1 MIPNQHR
8 SFEIPRETTWLTHHS
23 VREAQID
30 SLMQSWLLEKGLL
43 TERLRGLC
51 GAHFRLEVLHGP
63 SIGWDSLAPTDS
75 PTATNGFRREV
86 VMWCDDKPCIYAN
99 TTVSESTAS
108 MHPWLRT
115 LGTEPLGERL
125 QSLADVTRSDFE
137 FTCVEA
143 GAAAVHSLGNAS
155 VTGEL
160 WARRSRFAI
169 QSDELTVI
177 EVFLPGL
184 VACEERHSGREQ

>member
-1 MIPNQHR
+1 MIPNQNR
-8 SFEIPRETTWLTHHS
+8 SFESPGEPTWLTQQG
-23 VREAQID
+23 VQEAQID

-51 GAHFRLEVLHGP
+51 GGCFRLEVLREP
-63 SIGWDSLAPTDS
+63 SARWESLAPTNS
-75 PTATNGFRREV
+75 PASTNGFKREV
-86 VMWCDDKPCIYAN
+86 VMWCDDEPCIYAK
-99 TTVSESTAS
+99 TSVSESTAS

-137 FTCVEA
+137 FTCVPA
-143 GAAAVHSLGNAS
+143 DGTKVHNLGGSS
-155 VTGEL
+155 VTDEL
-160 WARRSRFAI
+160 WARRSRFTI
-169 QSDELTVI
+169 KSHELNVI

-184 VACEERHSGREQ
+184 VTCERRHSGHG